1 MKYFK
6 QAWNLIKQEKLFS
19 SIYIIGTGLSIT
31 IVMTLFIVFY
41 IKIGNIYPET
51 NRDRM
56 LIIKGGEIQTEN
68 NTNSSYLS
76 YGIINNCIKKTN
88 SAEAI
93 AMTYYN
99 YEDEYIQLGEEG
111 KQLQITT
118 KYADEQFWKV
128 FSFHFINGKAFTEAD
143 VQSGIRTAVI
153 SESLSKKLFG
163 TTECIGE
170 YLSLNFDSYR
180 VCGVVKDVSLAFE
193 NSYAQLWVPYT
204 VRDDY
209 KEIFGPGD
217 FLGMMNAFI
226 LAPSVKDLDQVKEDI
241 LENVKRYS
249 SNYPGLTF
257 TMYGQ
262 PDRHWENIFRESHQ
276 MPLEIKKI
284 MWQYGIIIFVLLFI
298 PAISLSGMT
307 DSRMERR
314 LSEMGIR
321 RSFGAPVNNLMN
333 QIISENFL
341 FTFLGGVLGLLL
353 SYLLLFVTRDWIFQ
367 LGSHFVDTPIEG
379 THVAFSFDML
389 FNIPV
394 FLIAL
399 LVCFILNLLSALIP
413 AWKASRRPIIY
424 SLNAK
429 Q

>member
-56 LIIKGGEIQTEN
+56 LIIKGGEVKTKN

-76 YGIINNCIKKTN
+76 YGIINNCIKKTT

-99 YEDEYIQLGEEG
+99 YEDEYIQLGEGG
-111 KQLQITT
+111 KQLQVTT

-128 FSFHFINGKAFTEAD
+128 FSFRFINGKAFTEAD

-180 VCGVVKDVSLAFE
+180 VCGVVKDVSLALE

-204 VRDDY
+204 VRSNY
-209 KEIFGPGD
+209 KEIFGMGD

-226 LAPSVKDLDQVKEDI
+226 LAPSVKELDQVKEDI

-249 SNYPGLTF
+249 SNYSGLTF

-262 PDRHWENIFRESHQ
+262 PDRHWENQFRESHQ

-341 FTFLGGVLGLLL
+341 FTFLGGIFGLLL
-353 SYLLLFVTRDWIFQ
+353 SYLLLFITRDWIFQ
-367 LGSHFVDTPIEG
+367 MSSPFVIPPIEG